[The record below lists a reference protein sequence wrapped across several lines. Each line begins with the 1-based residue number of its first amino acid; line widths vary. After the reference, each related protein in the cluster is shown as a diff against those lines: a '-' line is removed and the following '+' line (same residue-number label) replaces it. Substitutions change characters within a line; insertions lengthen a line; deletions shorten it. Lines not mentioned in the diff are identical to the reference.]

1 VVTATDKLCIMVVED
16 NVPIMEVIRQFFEI
30 EGMETVGAAQADLAL
45 RLARSITPHLVLID
59 IMLDGPS
66 GIEVAR
72 ALRDGGLDK
81 VPMIAMSASPAMLD
95 YARAS
100 GMFDSYLPKPFDF
113 DDLLAVT
120 ARLLDEAR

>member
-1 VVTATDKLCIMVVED
+1 MVVED

-45 RLARSITPHLVLID
+45 RLARSVRPHLVLID

-66 GIEVAR
+66 GIEVAK
-72 ALRDGGLDK
+72 ALKDQGFEGI
-81 VPMIAMSASPAMLD
+81 PMIAMSASPAMLN
-95 YARAS
+95 YAKEA
-100 GMFDSYLPKPFDF
+100 GVFDAYLPKPFDF

-120 ARLLDEAR
+120 KGLLQLS